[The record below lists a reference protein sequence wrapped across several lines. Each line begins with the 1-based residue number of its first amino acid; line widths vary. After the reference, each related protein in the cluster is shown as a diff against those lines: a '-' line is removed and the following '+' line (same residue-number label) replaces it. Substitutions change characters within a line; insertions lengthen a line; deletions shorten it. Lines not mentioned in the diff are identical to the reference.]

1 MLETKFGP
9 FARDGDYVI
18 VVDFNYMRRTCNTYT
33 ALVYHGK
40 AYTGIINHN
49 ANQYIHK
56 LKAECVIP
64 ANYVDEDKK
73 KKILQDI
80 ATHCG
85 PEAIYNLKNMERGV
99 VWEK

>member
-18 VVDFNYMRRTCNTYT
+18 VVDFNYMRRKCNTYT
-33 ALVYHGK
+33 AMVYRGK
-40 AYTGIINHN
+40 AYTGIIDHN
-49 ANQYIHK
+49 TNQYIHK
-56 LKAECVIP
+56 LRAECVIP

-80 ATHCG
+80 VTTNG
-85 PEAIYNLKNMERGV
+85 KSAIEYLKL
-99 VWEK
+99 